1 MKRTFLSTMLL
12 ALGLQVTT
20 GLAQEIK
27 KGVIKPSALKGIKNL
42 EGLQAIADG
51 AGNGGDTCENR
62 IKVISNDIEFWILR
76 EGSESLKLPSGL
88 SHKEYDSRMLNKL
101 RAGYPIVCTADKVYV
116 GRAEKTCKNYEGS
129 DGVSRIKCNLER
141 FNNLSEENQY
151 RLIHHEYAGLA
162 GFEVNTGEES
172 KYFISNQLAA
182 YLENQVV
189 KRLVIKRVADLN
201 IELVPISGDTFNMGS
216 PKGEGGRDDD
226 EELRNVTID
235 YNFEMM
241 TTEVTQDLYVKVT
254 GVNPSRFK
262 NKRDCPDTYK
272 VVETEKWGLESLC
285 PNHPVENV
293 SYNEVI
299 KFIALLNA
307 KTGMNYRLPTEAEW
321 ELAARAGRQAAYFF
335 GNNPKFLSEYA
346 IFNGNSERQ
355 TQAVGPLRNYANKP
369 NKNGLY
375 DIHGNVW
382 ELVQEGS
389 NHIVKAPIYVRRNVW
404 EWVQDLYTE
413 SPSGGVNP
421 VGSFAIAIR
430 GGSWENAAGG
440 LRSASRISYGYGYY
454 DFRSFIVGFRLVS
467 TLD

>member
-1 MKRTFLSTMLL
+1 MKTLILLIGLLLPLSF
-12 ALGLQVTT
+12 A
-20 GLAQEIK
+20 
-27 KGVIKPSALKGIKNL
+27 
-42 EGLQAIADG
+42 
-51 AGNGGDTCENR
+51 
-62 IKVISNDIEFWILR
+62 
-76 EGSESLKLPSGL
+76 SGL
-88 SHKEYDSRMLNKL
+88 GNQAVK
-101 RAGYPIVCTADKVYV
+101 KVV
-116 GRAEKTCKNYEGS
+116 
-129 DGVSRIKCNLER
+129 
-141 FNNLSEENQY
+141 
-151 RLIHHEYAGLA
+151 
-162 GFEVNTGEES
+162 
-172 KYFISNQLAA
+172 
-182 YLENQVV
+182 
-189 KRLVIKRVADLN
+189 DLN
-201 IELVPISGDTFNMGS
+201 IELVLILGDTFNMGS
-216 PKGEGGRDDD
+216 PKGEGGRNDD

-272 VVETEKWGLESLC
+272 VVESEKWGLESLC

-321 ELAARAGRQAAYFF
+321 ELAARAGRQTAYFF
-335 GNNPKFLSEYA
+335 GNNPKFLSEYV

-382 ELVQEGS
+382 ELVQ
-389 NHIVKAPIYVRRNVW
+389 
-404 EWVQDLYTE
+404 DLYTE

-421 VGSFAIAIR
+421 VGSFTIAIR

-440 LRSASRISYGYGYY
+440 LRSANRISYGYDDY
-454 DFRSFIVGFRLVS
+454 DLRSFIVGFRLVS